1 MRKEILLV
9 CGLILSVDLYA
20 QEYLWPTDASPY
32 MTSAFGEAR
41 PRRFHAAIDVK
52 TWNQVGYKTFAVRSG
67 YIERMGVSAFGYGRV
82 LYLRL
87 DTGETAVYGHLEKF
101 NEKLQTLA
109 EQEQERVGRYRFEK
123 HFSPGMLPVQQGE
136 VIGYTGQSG
145 IGVPHLHFELRDSR
159 GRPINP
165 FLRGFKITDTVPP
178 AIASLA
184 VSPLTPGA
192 MVNHDYAPVVFRPF
206 RQNGKWRIA
215 ETIHISGKAGVA
227 VDVDDLADGVDNRF
241 AVYRLQLFVDDSL
254 QFQAQYDRFD
264 YAQNKLI
271 ELDRDLLLKRRGFGD
286 FQRLYRVA
294 GNTLG
299 FYSHLNP
306 ADGALLCAPEENT
319 ASSTFSGFGFIE
331 RLITSRQY
339 QPLQTLSWG
348 EHRLRVVI
356 ADFWGNQA
364 TLEAALMAGP
374 AFAITPQIAE
384 RRPTQVRISAL
395 HTSPARKIQR
405 LEAAVATINGR
416 TTLSPWRPILAK
428 WKKVRPV
435 STPAGTLNHSQ
446 RLDSLSQQSAGQTG
460 TDTSFGLVA
469 APADSVLE
477 LTTAGASL
485 VRLVAVDQFGLRS
498 HPAYIFNALDRKL
511 ATPLLIN
518 VEKDFYPNY
527 LRLQIRAN
535 QPLAGAPAIKF
546 SNRHKTV
553 QVQSVPQQPQRYL
566 AAVPLAE
573 ITGDSVQLEVTA
585 ENMFGQLDVWQESFM
600 NVLVSPGQGRSLFA
614 ADARMRVVFSEASG
628 YWPLYGRVQ
637 IDTATRINDAR
648 VTGPIYRVAPQDVP
662 LNEGATVTLSYP
674 DTVSQPR
681 QIGVGYRNRNNW
693 VFIDNKVN
701 TANYT
706 VSARVFSLEDFA
718 IIRDS
723 EPPRLQIRSPQ
734 PGAVLRDRRP
744 NFIVEVND
752 STSGFDSEQAIEL
765 RLDGQLLIAEYDPER
780 EIVQYKSKRELLPGV
795 HKLAVRAEDR
805 CGNVAK
811 REMEFTVK

>member
-1 MRKEILLV
+1 MRKGILFFG
-9 CGLILSVDLYA
+9 CLIFSLEVYA

-101 NEKLQTLA
+101 NEKLQALA

-145 IGVPHLHFELRDSR
+145 IGVPHLHFELRDAR

-178 AIASLA
+178 TIASLA
-184 VSPLTPGA
+184 ISPLTPGG
-192 MVNHDYAPVVFRPF
+192 MVNHDFAPVVLRPF

-215 ETIHISGKAGVA
+215 ETIHISGKVGVA

-241 AVYRLQLFVDDSL
+241 AVYRLQLFIDDSL

-264 YAQNKLI
+264 YTQNKLI
-271 ELDRDLLLKRRGFGD
+271 ELDRDLLLKRRGLGD

-306 ADGALLCAPEENT
+306 VDGALLCAPKENT
-319 ASSTFSGFGFIE
+319 AASTIPGFGLIE

-356 ADFWGNQA
+356 ADFWGNQS

-374 AFAITPQIAE
+374 AFTITPQIAE
-384 RRPTQVRISAL
+384 RRPTQVRIAAL

-416 TTLSPWRPILAK
+416 TTLSPWRSILTK

-435 STPAGTLNHSQ
+435 STHANASKQSP
-446 RLDSLSQQSAGQTG
+446 RLDSLPNKPAGETG
-460 TDTSFGLVA
+460 MDTSSSIMT
-469 APADSVLE
+469 PADSVLE
-477 LTTAGASL
+477 LATVGASL
-485 VRLVAVDQFGLRS
+485 IRLVAVDQFGLRS
-498 HPAYIFNALDRKL
+498 YPAYIFNSLDRKL

-535 QPLAGAPAIKF
+535 QPLASAPVIKF
-546 SNRHKTV
+546 SNRQKTV
-553 QVQSVPQQPQRYL
+553 HVQSVPQQPHRYL
-566 AAVPLAE
+566 AVVPLAE
-573 ITGDSVQLEVTA
+573 ITGDSVQLEVAT
-585 ENMFGQLDVWQESFM
+585 ENLFGQLDAWQESFM

-637 IDTATRINDAR
+637 IDTTTRINDAR
-648 VTGPIYRVAPQDVP
+648 VIGPIYRVEPQDVP

-674 DTVSQPR
+674 DTVSQSR

-701 TANYT
+701 TANHT

-718 IIRDS
+718 IIRDT
-723 EPPRLQIRSPQ
+723 EPPRLQIRLPQ

-744 NFIVEVND
+744 NFIVEVKD
-752 STSGFDSEQAIEL
+752 STSGFESEQAIEL
-765 RLDGQLLIAEYDPER
+765 RLNGQLLIAEYDPER
-780 EIVQYKSKRELLPGV
+780 EIVQYKSKRELLPGI

-805 CGNVAK
+805 CGNVAR